1 MGISLNITNTM
12 IFGCVW
18 TLEVFHV
25 VWSSVIS
32 WTCPMFSDFQS
43 HFMGIYWN
51 TLFVWSVIYLQYM
64 VVSLNKGCPQIQN
77 YTMVLS
83 HLWWL
88 GDPLFQEA
96 LKIFC
101 ASCWNIFA
109 LWRVARGISDLPGRS
124 WDLRLQCS
132 HEWHVP
138 RFLSG
143 QLDSTALGSS
153 GRPNSKGHFI
163 SCWFKSLRNF
173 PHYIPIKNH
182 NYIIPFYEFLYML
195 VKQVKPPIFG

>member
-1 MGISLNITNTM
+1 MGISLNITNTT

-32 WTCPMFSDFQS
+32 WTCPMFSDFRS

-51 TLFVWSVIYLQYM
+51 TLFIWSVIYLQYM
-64 VVSLNKGCPQIQN
+64 VVSLNAGCPQIQN
-77 YTMVLS
+77 YTLVLS

-96 LKIFC
+96 LTFSVP
-101 ASCWNIFA
+101 AETS
-109 LWRVARGISDLPGRS
+109 LPGRS

-132 HEWHVP
+132 HECMCQGFSVGSW
-138 RFLSG
+138 
-143 QLDSTALGSS
+143 TARLHWGHRAK
-153 GRPNSKGHFI
+153 GPNSKSHFI
-163 SCWFKSLRNF
+163 LCWLKSLRNSH
-173 PHYIPIKNH
+173 HYIPIKIH
-182 NYIIPFYEFLYML
+182 NYIQLYNSILLIPIY
-195 VKQVKPPIFG
+195 VG